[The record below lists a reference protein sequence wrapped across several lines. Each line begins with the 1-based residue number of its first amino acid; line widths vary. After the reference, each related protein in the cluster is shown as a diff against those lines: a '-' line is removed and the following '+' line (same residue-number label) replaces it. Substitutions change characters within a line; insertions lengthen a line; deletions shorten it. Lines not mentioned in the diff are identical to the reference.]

1 MANDLS
7 KAEKH
12 CLQLLEHLLRIAG
25 ARVRGAI
32 DATAKRDG

>member
-1 MANDLS
+1 MVNDLS

-12 CLQLLEHLLRIAG
+12 YLQLLKHLLRTAG